1 MKTQPFSSQH
11 IILIF
16 TLIFIWSGG
25 WFFTKIG
32 LESSAPLSFNAI
44 RFLLAATIMQIT
56 LNLTPHHKS
65 ASKRHWPVIIAIG
78 ILQTGLMFS
87 LASYGMMQTNLTKTV
102 ILVYTTPLWASFLGW
117 RFLNE
122 KLDKTQWAGL
132 FLGLTGIAFII
143 LPEIK
148 LGKIFGI
155 SILLTSALS
164 WSIANLLFKK
174 YLSSY
179 DKLYIGTWQITIG
192 AVFLLTLSILID
204 REISFHANMHS
215 ITSLLYVSIFGSIIA
230 FSTWFHLVTKLS
242 LLQSSMVTLGVS
254 ITIMAADAIQNENM
268 SSTLVTGMLCIL
280 LGIYFAIKND

>member
-1 MKTQPFSSQH
+1 MKNQFLLKN
-11 IILIF
+11 I
-16 TLIFIWSGG
+16 TLIMVLISIWSGG

-32 LESSAPLSFNAI
+32 LKISTPLSFNAI
-44 RFLLAATIMQIT
+44 RFLLAAAIMQVT
-56 LNLTPHHKS
+56 LNLTPNHKS
-65 ASKRHWPVIIAIG
+65 ASKRHWPVIIAVG
-78 ILQTGLMFS
+78 IFQTGLMFS
-87 LASYGMMQTNLTKTV
+87 LASFGMMQTNLTKTV

-117 RFLNE
+117 HFLNE

-132 FLGLTGIAFII
+132 LLGLTGIVFII

-155 SILLTSALS
+155 LILLASALS

-192 AVFLLTLSILID
+192 AVFLLILSILID
-204 REISFHANMHS
+204 KEISFQVSMNS
-215 ITSLLYVSIFGSIIA
+215 IISLLYVSIFGSIIA
-230 FSTWFHLVTKLS
+230 FSIWFHLVTKLS
-242 LLQSSMVTLGVS
+242 LLQSSMVTLGVP

-280 LGIYFAIKND
+280 LGIYFAIKNN

>member
-32 LESSAPLSFNAI
+32 LESPTPLSFNAI
-44 RFLLAATIMQIT
+44 RFLLAAAIMQVT

-87 LASYGMMQTNLTKTV
+87 LASYGMMHTNLTKTV

-117 RFLNE
+117 HFLNE

-204 REISFHANMHS
+204 RGISFHVNMHS

-242 LLQSSMVTLGVS
+242 LLQSSMVTLGVP